1 MPPIRHRHL
10 VFSGAFTL
18 IEMLVSIAIV
28 SVLMV
33 LIFGVQSGVQAR
45 VRQAKCAANLSTQA
59 KAVMLFAADNNG
71 RFPYGWNVWYPIVW
85 QKDISPYLGI
95 PTTNTRSTPGIVFQ
109 CPMITQ
115 ADINTAGAGSV
126 SHGMNEFIIPQVALQ
141 SDTPVKTVQ
150 SLSTPSRV
158 PLLGDIWL
166 QNSDRMIAI
175 SKVPAGNT
183 GNVAFRHT
191 VSPAARPAKV
201 PWPSGL
207 TSFGRGKVNIFFCD
221 GHAEALS
228 PEEVA
233 NAGDNVLVWNPWK

>member
-1 MPPIRHRHL
+1 MPPIRHNDL
-10 VFSGAFTL
+10 VFSKAFTL
-18 IEMLVSIAIV
+18 IEMLVSIAII

-33 LIFGVQSGVQAR
+33 MIFGVQSGVRAR
-45 VRQAKCAANLSTQA
+45 VNQAKCAANLSTQA

-71 RFPYGWNVWYPIVW
+71 RFPYGWNTWYPIVW
-85 QKDISPYLGI
+85 QKDVAPYLGL
-95 PTTNTRSTPGIVFQ
+95 PSTTTRSIPGIVFQ

-115 ADINTAGAGSV
+115 RDIDTAGAGSV
-126 SHGMNEFIIPQVALQ
+126 SQGMNEFIIPQVAQQ

-150 SLSTPSRV
+150 SLATPSRV

-183 GNVAFRHT
+183 GNVAFRHS

-201 PWPSGL
+201 ARSSGL
-207 TSFGRGKVNIFFCD
+207 TSFGGGKVNMAFCD
-221 GHAEALS
+221 GHVEALS
-228 PEEVA
+228 PEEAA
-233 NAGDNVLVWNPWK
+233 NGGDNVLVWNPWK